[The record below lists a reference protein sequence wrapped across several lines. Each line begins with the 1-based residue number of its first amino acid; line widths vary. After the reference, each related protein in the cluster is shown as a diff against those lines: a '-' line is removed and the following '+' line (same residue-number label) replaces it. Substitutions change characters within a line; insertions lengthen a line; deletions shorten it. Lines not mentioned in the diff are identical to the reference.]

1 MLFAYKIYL
10 QIAHL
15 SCKIGMK
22 LILKTNYQFGVL
34 NLSKEEIYKLK
45 KELEKL
51 IYQNMSKD
59 KIRKTSSR
67 LDRELEK
74 FLFENLGGAAKH
86 KK

>member
-1 MLFAYKIYL
+1 M
-10 QIAHL
+10 
-15 SCKIGMK
+15 
-22 LILKTNYQFGVL
+22 
-34 NLSKEEIYKLK
+34 SKEEIYKLK

>member
-1 MLFAYKIYL
+1 
-10 QIAHL
+10 
-15 SCKIGMK
+15 
-22 LILKTNYQFGVL
+22 
-34 NLSKEEIYKLK
+34 
-45 KELEKL
+45 
-51 IYQNMSKD
+51 MSKD